1 MDYTTLIFPTISAI
15 IAASSFLFSY
25 QRASKSE
32 LDKVK
37 ANAIALEQT
46 AKSNFE
52 KIKQDAVALE
62 HRLTLNEQNQFNEH
76 DRRCL
81 QEVDLKMGLIW
92 TTVKEDFPSLLKQ
105 TSTPRFD
112 ALLDKAQKNVKSM
125 SSKEIEELLR
135 FLEREIKEGKESTTP
150 GRAAI
155 AAFYRAVVQYEAKR
169 VGVIVGC

>member
-1 MDYTTLIFPTISAI
+1 MDYTTLVIPAIGTI
-15 IAASSFLFSY
+15 IAVSSFLFSY
-25 QRASKSE
+25 QRASKSD
-32 LDKVK
+32 LDKVR
-37 ANAIALEQT
+37 
-46 AKSNFE
+46 
-52 KIKQDAVALE
+52 QDAVASE
-62 HRLTLNEQNQFNEH
+62 HRLTVLEQNQFNDH

-92 TTVKEDFPSLLKQ
+92 NTVKEDFPSLLKQ

-155 AAFYRAVVQYEAKR
+155 AAFYRAVVQYETKR
-169 VGVIVGC
+169 VDVIGCK